1 MRARGD
7 DRDRPV
13 AAADVATGR
22 HGLQPQCAARP
33 GARHPSG
40 TLAPFGIVQTT
51 LQERDETHVKLT
63 VEETQRK
70 AEPGS
75 DAALLMEGW
84 MTLTALDA
92 VSHVALGVAD
102 DELRSAAGA

>member
-1 MRARGD
+1 MSRPVGTVFNLNVPLARARGI
-7 DRDRPV
+7 RQAP
-13 AAADVATGR
+13 
-22 HGLQPQCAARP
+22 
-33 GARHPSG
+33 
-40 TLAPFGIVQTT
+40 LAPFGIVQTT